1 MRSSVNIS
9 RNYYE
14 AIKDLPLEN
23 QAEIWSAIFEFTL
36 NDIEV
41 ELSGVSMTVFKLIKP
56 QLEISN
62 IRSKAGTKQNQK
74 RIKSESKANQK
85 GIKTRTPKFVDS
97 ITFDSSVNGNKHN
110 LKLKKDYDLI
120 EKSVESISKFIR
132 DNRPNFVDPYVELW
146 NLFCDKYKTA
156 KVAMVS
162 DGRKRKLLTRLSNP
176 SFDFVG
182 LLSAAKEQTFALESK
197 WFTFD
202 FLIENDTNY
211 IKVMERKYKVA
222 DRPAEAG
229 LAPLKP

>member
-74 RIKSESKANQK
+74 RIKSESKQ
-85 GIKTRTPKFVDS
+85 
-97 ITFDSSVNGNKHN
+97 
-110 LKLKKDYDLI
+110 
-120 EKSVESISKFIR
+120 
-132 DNRPNFVDPYVELW
+132 NRPISNSKKSMIYLKSLLNQSANSYENTDPILLIHTLNYGTY
-146 NLFCDKYKTA
+146 FAIST
-156 KVAMVS
+156 
-162 DGRKRKLLTRLSNP
+162 KLQR
-176 SFDFVG
+176 
-182 LLSAAKEQTFALESK
+182 
-197 WFTFD
+197 
-202 FLIENDTNY
+202 
-211 IKVMERKYKVA
+211 
-222 DRPAEAG
+222 
-229 LAPLKP
+229 

>member
-23 QAEIWSAIFEFTL
+23 QAEIWTAIFEFTL
-36 NDIEV
+36 NDIEI
-41 ELSGVSMTVFKLIKP
+41 ELSGVSMAVFKLIKP

-62 IRSKAGTKQNQK
+62 IRSKAGAKQNQK
-74 RIKSESKANQK
+74 RIKEESKANQK
-85 GIKTRTPKFVDS
+85 RIKTKSPNF
-97 ITFDSSVNGNKHN
+97 
-110 LKLKKDYDLI
+110 KLKKEYDLL

-132 DNRPNFVDPYVELW
+132 EYRPNFVDPYVELW

>member
-62 IRSKAGTKQNQK
+62 IRSKAGAKQNQK
-74 RIKSESKANQK
+74 RIKEESKANQK
-85 GIKTRTPKFVDS
+85 RIKTKSPNF
-97 ITFDSSVNGNKHN
+97 
-110 LKLKKDYDLI
+110 KLKKEYDLL

-132 DNRPNFVDPYVELW
+132 EYRPNFVDPYVELW

-162 DGRKRKLLTRLSNP
+162 
-176 SFDFVG
+176 
-182 LLSAAKEQTFALESK
+182 
-197 WFTFD
+197 
-202 FLIENDTNY
+202 
-211 IKVMERKYKVA
+211 
-222 DRPAEAG
+222 
-229 LAPLKP
+229 